1 VRLRLGAPTFEAWFR
16 ELRGRLEAGRVVV
29 LCPDRFSRDWIR
41 ARYGRVLEDA
51 CPGMTIEYRVE
62 PVEGP
67 EGRASEPRGS
77 VPGAARAPAPAD
89 ESPVADEPTLESFVA
104 GPANALALEAAR
116 AVSRGE
122 AGRCS
127 PLVLTGGSG
136 AGKTHLCRG
145 IRRALVAG
153 GKRGVL
159 YRSAEEF
166 TVEVTGAMRTGR
178 MEEVRR
184 RYRREANV
192 LILEDVEFLE
202 GKRATQAELFHT
214 LDYLIR
220 SDRAL
225 VFSSSRPP
233 AELGGLESG
242 LRSRLGS
249 GLVALLSPPETE
261 TRRRILRER
270 AAAGGI
276 GIPDDCLELLA
287 TRPVESVRDLL
298 AGLNQVVARASLLQ
312 RPVSSELVRE
322 ALSAVSVPGRR
333 RSLEEIVALV
343 ASNYGTTPEALRA
356 RSRRRAV
363 LRPRQLAMYLCRTCT
378 DASLKEIGVA
388 FDRDHTSV
396 MHAVEVVERR
406 IVEQPQLRYELEAVA
421 APLRR

>member
-1 VRLRLGAPTFEAWFR
+1 
-16 ELRGRLEAGRVVV
+16 
-29 LCPDRFSRDWIR
+29 
-41 ARYGRVLEDA
+41 
-51 CPGMTIEYRVE
+51 
-62 PVEGP
+62 
-67 EGRASEPRGS
+67 
-77 VPGAARAPAPAD
+77 
-89 ESPVADEPTLESFVA
+89 
-104 GPANALALEAAR
+104 
-116 AVSRGE
+116 
-122 AGRCS
+122 
-127 PLVLTGGSG
+127 
-136 AGKTHLCRG
+136 
-145 IRRALVAG
+145 
-153 GKRGVL
+153 VL